1 MFDWTLAGL
10 LYLIVELIGIAS
22 AVHVLL
28 QGRTPQGVTCPMK
41 NQGGYT
47 PA

>member
-10 LYLIVELIGIAS
+10 LYLLVELIGIAS

-28 QGRTPQGVTCPMK
+28 QSHPG
-41 NQGGYT
+41 
-47 PA
+47 